1 MEASDSNTTP
11 FIPFPLVPLV
21 PLIPLIAI
29 LALEEML
36 RKHVGVEFQST
47 ILIFECKYLPACL
60 LQYLDNYC

>member
-1 MEASDSNTTP
+1 MEAHDSNTTP

-36 RKHVGVEFQST
+36 RKHAGGEDRVPVYN
-47 ILIFECKYLPACL
+47 INI
-60 LQYLDNYC
+60 

>member
-29 LALEEML
+29 LALEML
-36 RKHVGVEFQST
+36 RKHVGGEDKVPVYN
-47 ILIFECKYLPACL
+47 INI
-60 LQYLDNYC
+60 

>member
-1 MEASDSNTTP
+1 MEAYDSNTTP

-36 RKHVGVEFQST
+36 RKHVGGG
-47 ILIFECKYLPACL
+47 
-60 LQYLDNYC
+60 